1 MTWCL
6 RTAVVA
12 AGFLATFAVALVDG
26 RVSAAHAA
34 NLPSC
39 VPAALRQTLATIESQ
54 FGPVKVISTF
64 RKGAR
69 IAGSGKPSYH
79 ASCRAVDFH
88 PPTGKYAA
96 VASWLKANHKGGVGT
111 YSCGARHIHIDNGPS
126 ARWHTCKGGK
136 RGGSK
141 KYRAAKSKSAKRG

>member
-1 MTWCL
+1 MVRL
-6 RTAVVA
+6 ALAARSAAGLVLA
-12 AGFLATFAVALVDG
+12 AGFFLFG
-26 RVSAAHAA
+26 SAGQGAQAA

-39 VPAALRQTLATIESQ
+39 VPSDLRQTIASIQSQ

-88 PPTGKYAA
+88 PPAGKHAQ
-96 VASWLKANHKGGVGT
+96 VVSWLKANHKGGVGT
-111 YSCGARHIHIDNGPS
+111 YSCGASHVHIDNGPTV
-126 ARWHTCKGGK
+126 RFHHCKGG
-136 RGGSK
+136 GSK
-141 KYRAAKSKSAKRG
+141 RARVARSSRSKATG